1 MSSIIMQ
8 VVIALNLLLGHH
20 NQQANQVHVN
30 GTYTQSQQG
39 IVIIDSDELARKH

>member
-8 VVIALNLLLGHH
+8 VFIALNLLLGHH
-20 NQQANQVHVN
+20 NQQTSQVHVN
-30 GTYTQSQQG
+30 GTYTQAQQG

>member
-20 NQQANQVHVN
+20 QQSNQVHIN
-30 GTYTQSQQG
+30 GTYTQAQQG